1 MNGDLLLANLTSPMV
16 LAFAL
21 GAFATLV
28 KSDLRLPSG
37 LYTSLSMY
45 LLFAIG
51 LKGGVAL
58 SETSLAEMALPALA
72 TLLLGCLTAL
82 IAFFVARKIGRFA
95 TADAASLAAHYGSVS
110 AVTFIAS
117 QSFARDQG
125 IAFEGYL
132 PALVAVLEVPAI
144 LLALFLAGRGQGGS
158 FRELAREMI
167 TGRTVILLVG
177 GLAIGA
183 VAARDGYEQVE
194 PLFGDLFKGAL
205 TFFLLEM
212 GLLAAQQLKALGKNA
227 LFLGLFGVVVPLI
240 NGGIGVA
247 VATGVGM
254 TPGGA
259 GVVGA
264 MAASA
269 SYIAAPA
276 AVRVAIPEANLGLSL
291 GTSLGVTFPFNLAVG
306 IPFFLV
312 LAQAIAR

>member
-72 TLLLGCLTAL
+72 TLFLGCLTAL
-82 IAFFVARKIGRFA
+82 IAFFVARKIGRFS

-110 AVTFIAS
+110 AVTFIAA

-158 FRELAREMI
+158 FRELAR
-167 TGRTVILLVG
+167 
-177 GLAIGA
+177 
-183 VAARDGYEQVE
+183 
-194 PLFGDLFKGAL
+194 
-205 TFFLLEM
+205 
-212 GLLAAQQLKALGKNA
+212 
-227 LFLGLFGVVVPLI
+227 
-240 NGGIGVA
+240 
-247 VATGVGM
+247 
-254 TPGGA
+254 
-259 GVVGA
+259 
-264 MAASA
+264 
-269 SYIAAPA
+269 
-276 AVRVAIPEANLGLSL
+276 
-291 GTSLGVTFPFNLAVG
+291 
-306 IPFFLV
+306 
-312 LAQAIAR
+312 